1 MSTRRQAREYV
12 MRALYAHEQGGGS
25 PEHVTYTIL
34 EPALEEDAET
44 LEFARSLLQETV
56 ESKSEVDA
64 VIGKH
69 AKNWDI
75 DRITPV
81 DRVLLRMATTEML
94 RLEEVPPKVSIDE
107 AIEVAKKYS
116 TPRSGTFINGILDA
130 VLEDLISQD
139 RIHKKGRGLVGMDA
153 LQE

>member
-1 MSTRRQAREYV
+1 

-25 PEHVTYTIL
+25 PEHVIYTII

-56 ESKSEVDA
+56 ESKSEADA
-64 VIGKH
+64 VISKH

-107 AIEVAKKYS
+107 AIEIAKKYS

-130 VLEDLISQD
+130 VLDDLIDQD